1 MEYRVRVYAGEKIQD
16 TSLTGRDKL
25 SVGSGAE
32 DDCRIEDAD
41 GHVLDR
47 KSVV

>member
-25 SVGSGAE
+25 SEIGRAS
-32 DDCRIEDAD
+32 CRER
-41 GHVLDR
+41 VFR
-47 KSVV
+47 MV